1 MRRRLSVL
9 LLAIAVMA
17 LWGLAYQRLSA
28 MSTAFFRVS
37 GPGLRGLTLYLRGDW
52 AGAARAYRA
61 GLQAWRRIEYAD
73 DPSGA
78 FALTAGDLAGADR
91 RARTTLRL
99 LPSALGPRTTLGEI
113 ALDRKQYAVAL
124 GHFQEVLDRD
134 PDDVDALLLSAVARG
149 RQGDA
154 GGAIASLSRGLRQ
167 GSAGSRATLM
177 FRVLELAGDLAP
189 RGAPARSLCLLAHL
203 HRYLRIF
210 DEAHGEIAAAYA
222 MRAIAAGDRPADA
235 HMALGI
241 VHDKRGRYREAL
253 ATFERA
259 VALDPGHAEAYR
271 WAALEAQRLQ
281 EPMRQYRMIR
291 AAFEAAPDDPFYL
304 DPLEDVLVRKFGD
317 ARTMLALMQRAVAV
331 HPTNA
336 AAHERLARAALAVGE
351 REQAAEHARRA
362 AELRRR
368 EKDT

>member
-9 LLAIAVMA
+9 LLAIAIMA
-17 LWGLAYQRLSA
+17 LWGVAYQRLSA
-28 MSTAFFRVS
+28 MSSAFFRVS
-37 GPGLRGLTLYLRGDW
+37 GPGLRGLALYLHGDW
-52 AGAARAYRA
+52 AAAARAYRD

-78 FALTAGDLAGADR
+78 FALTAGDLSGAER

-99 LPSALGPRTTLGEI
+99 LPAALGPRTTLGEI

-124 GHFQEVLDRD
+124 RHFQEVLDRD
-134 PDDVDALLLSAVARG
+134 PDNVDALLLSAIARA
-149 RQGDA
+149 RQSDA
-154 GGAIASLSRGLRQ
+154 GGAIASLSRGLRL

-189 RGAPARSLCLLAHL
+189 RQGSARSLCLLAHL

-210 DEAHGEIAAAYA
+210 DEAHGEMAVAYA
-222 MRAIAAGDRPADA
+222 TQAIAAGDRPADA
-235 HMALGI
+235 YMALGI

-253 ATFERA
+253 AAFERA
-259 VALDPGHAEAYR
+259 VTVDPQHAEAYR
-271 WAALEAQRLQ
+271 WGALEAQRLQ

-304 DPLEDVLVRKFGD
+304 DPLEDVLLRKFGD
-317 ARTMLALMQRAVAV
+317 ARTMLVLMQRAVAID
-331 HPTNA
+331 PGNA
-336 AAHERLARAALAVGE
+336 SAHERLARAAQVLGE
-351 REQAAEHARRA
+351 REQAAQHGKRA
-362 AELRRR
+362 VDLRRQR
-368 EKDT
+368 KDT